1 MADAFLH
8 HIRSATPLPDSALSE
23 AERTIAEAKATIGD
37 DTTRLRALAVDW
49 VALNPTPLPLSPPTY
64 RR

>member
-8 HIRSATPLPDSALSE
+8 HIRSATPLPEPALSE
-23 AERTIAEAKATIGD
+23 ADRTIAEAKGRIGD
-37 DTTRLRALAVDW
+37 DSVRLRALAVDW
-49 VALNPTPLPLSPPTY
+49 VALNPAPLPLPRPAY